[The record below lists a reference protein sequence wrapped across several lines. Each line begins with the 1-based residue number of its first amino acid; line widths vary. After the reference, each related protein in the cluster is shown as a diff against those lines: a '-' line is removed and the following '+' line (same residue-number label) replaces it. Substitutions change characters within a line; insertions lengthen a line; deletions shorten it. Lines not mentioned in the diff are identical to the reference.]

1 MTYAKASFSFESI
14 CTQSGMVACDKHDI
28 GSTPTKIKNKT
39 KQNKTKQD
47 NITKLKRIPKEQ
59 SKMDNPEKLAT

>member
-14 CTQSGMVACDKHDI
+14 CTQSGMVTCDKHDI

-39 KQNKTKQD
+39 KQNKD
-47 NITKLKRIPKEQ
+47 NITKLK
-59 SKMDNPEKLAT
+59 KLIKRPNY

>member
-39 KQNKTKQD
+39 KQNKTRQYYK
-47 NITKLKRIPKEQ
+47 TEQ
-59 SKMDNPEKLAT
+59 ANKKTQLLT

>member
-28 GSTPTKIKNKT
+28 GSIPTKIKNKT
-39 KQNKTKQD
+39 KQNKTKQRQYYK
-47 NITKLKRIPKEQ
+47 T
-59 SKMDNPEKLAT
+59 EKANKKTQLLT

>member
-39 KQNKTKQD
+39 KQNKD
-47 NITKLKRIPKEQ
+47 NITKLK
-59 SKMDNPEKLAT
+59 KLIERPNY

>member
-14 CTQSGMVACDKHDI
+14 CTQSGMVTCDKHDI

-39 KQNKTKQD
+39 KQNKTKIILQ
-47 NITKLKRIPKEQ
+47 N
-59 SKMDNPEKLAT
+59 

>member
-14 CTQSGMVACDKHDI
+14 CTKSGMVACDKHDI

-39 KQNKTKQD
+39 KQNKD
-47 NITKLKRIPKEQ
+47 NITKLK
-59 SKMDNPEKLAT
+59 KLIKRPNY

>member
-39 KQNKTKQD
+39 KQNKD
-47 NITKLKRIPKEQ
+47 NITKLK
-59 SKMDNPEKLAT
+59 KLIKRPNY